1 MLQVKRTTYVP
12 SPNRNEEFAKL
23 RTEIKQAIKKLV
35 EDHQKILKN
44 RDDYV
49 KVIQQIKKEYQ
60 AISAEKNCIKKLLK
74 QYENEREKGIYWQG
88 TTMSTLLRK
97 IVLQKNKKHVHYF
110 SSDDELFDEDF
121 ELPKKRKKTK

>member
-49 KVIQQIKKEYQ
+49 KVIQQVKKEYQ
-60 AISAEKNCIKKLLK
+60 AISQTVWKWKRERYILARYN
-74 QYENEREKGIYWQG
+74 NEY
-88 TTMSTLLRK
+88 TS
-97 IVLQKNKKHVHYF
+97 QKNSFTEK
-110 SSDDELFDEDF
+110 
-121 ELPKKRKKTK
+121 